1 MNPTTRIWA
10 IAGGAA
16 TVAVLAGGWFIGVQ
30 PQLAAASTTAGSTTA
45 VVAQNQAT
53 EIKIGTLSRLA
64 AKTDTMNAQNAVL
77 LKSVPTILKPNTF
90 IRRIN
95 EVAALDG
102 VTVGSV
108 QLSDASPYTAPAAVS
123 DGTALALGKTD
134 VSITPANFTAVPATV
149 SVTGTADAVLQF
161 EHDIQND
168 ERVFAVNSFQTTRS
182 DDGSIAATFGGYI
195 FTLKR

>member
-16 TVAVLAGGWFIGVQ
+16 TVAVLAGGWFLGVS
-30 PQLAAASTTAGSTTA
+30 PQLAAASTTASSTESA
-45 VVAQNQAT
+45 VAQNQAT
-53 EIKIGTLSRLA
+53 EIKIAALSRLA
-64 AKTDTMNAQNAVL
+64 AKTEPLNAENAVL

-108 QLSDASPYTAPAAVS
+108 TLSDAAPYAAAAAVT
-123 DGTALALGKTD
+123 DGSAQAFGKTD
-134 VSITPANFTAVPATV
+134 ASITPADFATVPAIV
-149 SVTGTADAVLQF
+149 SVTGTSDAVLQF

-168 ERVFAVNSFQTTRS
+168 ERVFTVDAVQMARN
-182 DDGSIAATFGGYI
+182 DDGSTVATFGGLI